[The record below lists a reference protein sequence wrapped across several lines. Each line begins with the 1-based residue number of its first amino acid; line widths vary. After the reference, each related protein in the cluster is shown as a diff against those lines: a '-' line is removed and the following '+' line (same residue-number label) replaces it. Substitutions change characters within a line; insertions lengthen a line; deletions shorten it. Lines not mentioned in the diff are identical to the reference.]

1 MSEDEETTKRL
12 SPETSEGDG
21 RTIDDLFRLVQSSF
35 DFLRGRIES
44 LEGEFRAHRVEFE
57 AHRAEFVDFR
67 DKVDSRL
74 LKMTTPLS
82 ETLEAIRVEVR
93 QVGERQENF
102 AARQDAFAVEL
113 ADLKRIVR
121 KIDHKLGGLSSDMY
135 DIKADLR
142 DHESRLEAL
151 EPQ

>member
-1 MSEDEETTKRL
+1 MSEKDETTKRL
-12 SPETSEGDG
+12 SSEASAEVGH
-21 RTIDDLFRLVQSSF
+21 TIEDVFQLVVSMNDRLI
-35 DFLRGRIES
+35 R
-44 LEGEFRAHRVEFE
+44 LEDRFE
-57 AHRAEFVDFR
+57 AHRAEFLEFR

-74 LKMTTPLS
+74 LKLTTPLS
-82 ETLEAIRVEVR
+82 ETLETIRVEVR
-93 QVGERQENF
+93 QVGERQDSF
-102 AARQDAFAVEL
+102 AARQEAFAVEL

-142 DHESRLEAL
+142 DHEGRLEAL

>member
-1 MSEDEETTKRL
+1 MSENDETTKRL
-12 SPETSEGDG
+12 SPEASKEVGH
-21 RTIDDLFRLVQSSF
+21 TIEDVFQLVVSMNDRLI
-35 DFLRGRIES
+35 R
-44 LEGEFRAHRVEFE
+44 LEDRFE
-57 AHRAEFVDFR
+57 AHRAEFLEFR

-74 LKMTTPLS
+74 LKLTTPLS
-82 ETLEAIRVEVR
+82 ETLETIRVEVR
-93 QVGERQENF
+93 QVGERQDSF
-102 AARQDAFAVEL
+102 AARQEAFAVEL

-142 DHESRLEAL
+142 DHEGRLEAL

>member
-1 MSEDEETTKRL
+1 MSENDETSKRL
-12 SPETSEGDG
+12 SSEAFAEVGH
-21 RTIDDLFRLVQSSF
+21 TIEDVFQLAGSINDRLI
-35 DFLRGRIES
+35 R
-44 LEGEFRAHRVEFE
+44 LEDRFE
-57 AHRAEFVDFR
+57 AHRAEFVEFR

-74 LKMTTPLS
+74 LKLTTPLS

-93 QVGERQENF
+93 QVGERQ
-102 AARQDAFAVEL
+102 DVFAVEL
-113 ADLKRIVR
+113 ADVKRIVR

>member
-1 MSEDEETTKRL
+1 MSENDEKTKRL
-12 SPETSEGDG
+12 SSEASAEVGH
-21 RTIDDLFRLVQSSF
+21 TIEDVFQLAVSMNDRLI
-35 DFLRGRIES
+35 R
-44 LEGEFRAHRVEFE
+44 LEDRFE
-57 AHRAEFVDFR
+57 AHRAEFVEFR

-74 LKMTTPLS
+74 LKLTTPLS

-93 QVGERQENF
+93 QVGERQ
-102 AARQDAFAVEL
+102 DVFAVEL
-113 ADLKRIVR
+113 ADVKRIVR

>member
-1 MSEDEETTKRL
+1 MSENDETTKRL
-12 SPETSEGDG
+12 SSEASAEGG
-21 RTIDDLFRLVQSSF
+21 HTIEDVFRLVVSMN
-35 DFLRGRIES
+35 DRLIR
-44 LEGEFRAHRVEFE
+44 LEDRFE
-57 AHRAEFVDFR
+57 AHRAEFLEFR

-74 LKMTTPLS
+74 LKLTTPLS
-82 ETLEAIRVEVR
+82 ETLETIRVEVR
-93 QVGERQENF
+93 QVGERQDSF
-102 AARQDAFAVEL
+102 AARQEAFAVEL

-142 DHESRLEAL
+142 DHEGRLEAL

>member
-1 MSEDEETTKRL
+1 MSENDETTKRL
-12 SPETSEGDG
+12 SSEASAEVGH
-21 RTIDDLFRLVQSSF
+21 TIEDVFQLVVSMNDQLIRLE
-35 DFLRGRIES
+35 DR
-44 LEGEFRAHRVEFE
+44 FE
-57 AHRAEFVDFR
+57 AHRAEFVEFR

-74 LKMTTPLS
+74 LKLTTPLS

-93 QVGERQENF
+93 QVGERQDVF
-102 AARQDAFAVEL
+102 AMEL

-142 DHESRLEAL
+142 DHEGRLEAL

>member
-1 MSEDEETTKRL
+1 MSEKDETTKRL
-12 SPETSEGDG
+12 SSEASAEVSH
-21 RTIDDLFRLVQSSF
+21 TIEDVFQLVVSMNDRLI
-35 DFLRGRIES
+35 R
-44 LEGEFRAHRVEFE
+44 LEDRFE
-57 AHRAEFVDFR
+57 AHRTEFIEFR

-93 QVGERQENF
+93 QVGERQ
-102 AARQDAFAVEL
+102 DVFAVEF

-142 DHESRLEAL
+142 DHEGRLEAL